1 MTPIA
6 IPASASASRV
16 MATAMAHRASRPAV
30 RNVRR
35 HKGQVLIWFLAF
47 GATLAVVFA
56 GVYSVGQVT
65 SEKQKVVNATDAAA
79 YSGALT
85 EARALNLVSYT
96 NRAVIANEVLVAQM
110 VSLDSWTSYFAKAT
124 EVYQKEVDALATL
137 VTAVPVLNVVVKAL
151 ALSLK
156 ITNQLAKPLAS
167 GVDQATPTVIF
178 AWERAFDLWYKAT
191 IVPAFLPPLM
201 AQAANSA
208 AQNVLS
214 QNVARQ
220 DGRQDT
226 APRMV
231 QVLAFGAKNQL
242 EWGHMTK
249 HYTKNGGGPNDNRRY
264 AEQLLLASRDEFST
278 NRPGSDVFLLKALFG
293 NSSVCAPFIV
303 KFGSEKLGPT
313 RLENYERWE
322 AQDTVEFRIKPGP
335 GGLTGCSWG
344 KRTPLGVPQGWG
356 RATADTNGTKGTI
369 MNTAG
374 GAGSLAY
381 SANHGNRGYSGVK
394 ELYDVERGT
403 DGKPTDEEIT
413 FSVAAAKP
421 ATAIRSNE
429 TLGFTNRA
437 MAGPTGS
444 PDLKA
449 GFAGDQIAA
458 LSEAKVYFERPV
470 RNARDIT
477 AGSLFRNDGN
487 KEYASLYNPYWQ
499 VRLATPS
506 PESRILA
513 YGGAG
518 INPALAVFAP

>member
-1 MTPIA
+1 MITCG
-6 IPASASASRV
+6 
-16 MATAMAHRASRPAV
+16 
-30 RNVRR
+30 RR
-35 HKGQVLIWFLAF
+35 TKPQRKNQQGQILIWFLAF

-65 SEKQKVVNATDAAA
+65 SEKQKIVNATDAAA

-124 EVYQKEVDALATL
+124 DVYQKEVDALATL
-137 VTAVPVLNVVVKAL
+137 VSAVPVLNVVVKAL

-156 ITNQLAKPLAS
+156 VTHQVAKTLAT
-167 GVDQATPTVIF
+167 GVDKATPALILS
-178 AWERAFDLWYKAT
+178 WEAVFKVWYTAT
-191 IVPAFLPPLM
+191 IKPAFLPPLM
-201 AQAANSA
+201 AQAANAA
-208 AQNVLS
+208 AQNVLA

-226 APRMV
+226 APRML
-231 QVLAFGAKNQL
+231 QVLAFGANNQY
-242 EWGHMTK
+242 EWGRVTK
-249 HYTKNGGGPNDNRRY
+249 LYGANGGGPNDNRNY
-264 AEQLLLASRDEFST
+264 AKQLLLASRDEFST

-313 RLENYERWE
+313 NLVKYERWE

-344 KRTPLGVPQGWG
+344 KNTPLAVPQGWG
-356 RATADTNGTKGTI
+356 RATADSQGSKGTI

-381 SANHGNRGYSGVK
+381 SANHGNRGWSGVK
-394 ELYDVERGT
+394 ELYDVERSSN
-403 DGKPTDEEIT
+403 GKPVRQEIT

-421 ATAIRSNE
+421 SSAIRSNE

-437 MAGPTGS
+437 MTGPTGS

-449 GFAGDQIAA
+449 GFAANQVAA

-477 AGSLFRNDGN
+477 AGSLFRADGN

-499 VRLATPS
+499 VRLSSPS
-506 PESRILA
+506 TLTRSA
-513 YGGAG
+513 VYGIAG